1 MLMHSLPLRC
11 RTTGK
16 AIPFLLPITFKCPT
30 MKEIKKFNSPMFG
43 ELRVTRNEKGELLFC
58 LKDVCNSLGLQ
69 VGATAKRL
77 GGDINST
84 NVSSITVLD
93 ANNHGQ
99 QMYFVTEPDLYRCIF
114 QSRKPTAR
122 KFQDWVFNEVLPS
135 LRTTG
140 AYVVAKE
147 EDCEEDIIARGLI
160 AAKAALARRE
170 ERIKEL
176 EEQGRRQEFVIEQKD
191 AQIDAQDKQIKIAAP
206 KADYYDKT
214 LASTSCMTTTQ
225 VADDLHITAHT
236 LNRKLQE
243 IGIIYSQSGQWHLKM
258 PYKKWNLAGTRIY
271 NYQSSNGEV
280 VTRVTLVWNQRG
292 KRFILALYNNNFDV
306 KRAIAEIKGD
316 ISNK

>member
-1 MLMHSLPLRC
+1 M
-11 RTTGK
+11 TDVK
-16 AIPFLLPITFKCPT
+16 I
-30 MKEIKKFNSPMFG
+30 FNSPMFG

-58 LKDVCNSLGLQ
+58 LKDVCDSLGLQ

-140 AYVVAKE
+140 AYVVAKK
-147 EDCEEDIIARGLI
+147 EDSEEDIIARGLI

-176 EEQGRRQEFVIEQKD
+176 ECENSQNKQVISVQNEKLAKD
-191 AQIDAQDKQIKIAAP
+191 AP
-206 KADYYDKT
+206 KVEYYEQT
-214 LASTSCMTTTQ
+214 LAAENKLTAQ
-225 VADDLHITAHT
+225 QIANELHISARE
-236 LNRKLQE
+236 LNKKLAE
-243 IGIIYSQSGQWHLKM
+243 IGVIFYKSNQWMVHT
-258 PYKKWNLAGTRIY
+258 PFNKWDLTGTRTYTYY
-271 NYQSSNGEV
+271 NSKTDTTIAKPY
-280 VTRVTLVWNQRG
+280 LVWSQRG
-292 KRFILALYNNNFDV
+292 RRFILALYKNNFNV
-306 KRAIAEIKGD
+306 KLAISD
-316 ISNK
+316 INGGIAK

>member
-77 GGDINST
+77 RGDINST

-114 QSRKPTAR
+114 QSRRPTAR
-122 KFQDWVFNEVLPS
+122 KFQDWVFNDVLPS

-140 AYVVAKE
+140 AYVVTKE
-147 EDCEEDIIARGLI
+147 EDSEEDIIARGLI

-176 EEQGRRQEFVIEQKD
+176 ECENSQSKQVIEVQSERIAKD
-191 AQIDAQDKQIKIAAP
+191 AP
-206 KADYYDKT
+206 KVEYYDQT
-214 LASTSCMTTTQ
+214 LNSEDCMTSSQ
-225 VADDLHITAHT
+225 VALDLGITAQELH
-236 LNRKLQE
+236 NKLCQAN
-243 IGIIYSQSGQWHLKM
+243 IIYKQSGQWNLHK
-258 PYKKWNLAGTRIY
+258 PYKGWKLHDTNTY
-271 NYQSSNGEV
+271 TFPSSNGGTHTKV
-280 VTRVTLVWNQRG
+280 YTVWTQRG
-292 KRFILALYNNNFDV
+292 RRFIIALFKNNFNVKLAL
-306 KRAIAEIKGD
+306 AEINGNIAK
-316 ISNK
+316 

>member
-147 EDCEEDIIARGLI
+147 EDSEEDIIARGLI

-176 EEQGRRQEFVIEQKD
+176 ECENSQSKQVIEVQGERIAKD
-191 AQIDAQDKQIKIAAP
+191 AP
-206 KADYYDKT
+206 KVEYYDQT
-214 LASTSCMTTTQ
+214 LNSEDCMTSSQ
-225 VADDLHITAHT
+225 VALDLGITAQELH
-236 LNRKLQE
+236 NKLCQAN
-243 IGIIYSQSGQWHLKM
+243 IIYKQSGQWNLHK
-258 PYKKWNLAGTRIY
+258 PYKGWKLHDTNTY
-271 NYQSSNGEV
+271 TFPSSNGGTHTKV
-280 VTRVTLVWNQRG
+280 YTVWTQRG
-292 KRFILALYNNNFDV
+292 RRFIIALFNNNFNV
-306 KRAIAEIKGD
+306 KLALAEIKGN
-316 ISNK
+316 IAK

>member
-1 MLMHSLPLRC
+1 MDEIKILHKS
-11 RTTGK
+11 T
-16 AIPFLLPITFKCPT
+16 FLG
-30 MKEIKKFNSPMFG
+30 KEIDVWGTFENPL
-43 ELRVTRNEKGELLFC
+43 LRAS
-58 LKDVCNSLGLQ
+58 DVANWLH
-69 VGATAKRL
+69 
-77 GGDINST
+77 NT
-84 NVSSITVLD
+84 NVSNMVKKVD
-93 ANNHGQ
+93 EDE
-99 QMYFVTEPDLYRCIF
+99 VTKFNLGSRQGETLFLTENGLYEILML
-114 QSRKPTAR
+114 SRKKDA
-122 KFQDWVFNEVLPS
+122 KQFKKGVKKILHEI
-135 LRTTG
+135 RTKGGYIASTD
-140 AYVVAKE
+140 A
-147 EDCEEDIIARGLI
+147 DTPEDIMARAVLV
-160 AAKAALARRE
+160 AQQTLARRE

-176 EEQGRRQEFVIEQKD
+176 EEQGRRQEIVIEQKD

-214 LASTSCMTTTQ
+214 LASKSCMTTTQ

-258 PYKKWNLAGTRIY
+258 PYKKWNLAGTRTY

-280 VTRVTLVWNQRG
+280 ITKVTLVWNQRG